1 MTEELSHY
9 SSSIKSSAEATEE
22 ARVILEQIDPG
33 LVKKTWR
40 KVDWNVMPV
49 ALWLYLASYIDRAN
63 IGNAKVLGLANALHL
78 TSSQYNWALSIF
90 FIGYVL
96 FETPSNIIIRRTS
109 PRWYIPALT
118 ILWGLICAL
127 FATVKSASGLLAIRF
142 FLGFAEAGFLPGI
155 VYWRWQ
161 WIFIVEGTI
170 TAGFGIIAAFVMS
183 AYPQTAHFLNE
194 EERRIVLLTN
204 EADRAEKGSEGFS
217 GKQIR
222 SAFTDWRTYV
232 WALAFIGIYIP
243 VYSVILSLP
252 SVVTGLGYKGTTA
265 TLMACPPYGLG
276 FIIVLLA
283 GWTADKYGRLFYH
296 YAASIVVVIIALIV
310 LMAVENLVVRYVMFF
325 FVMFMFIPVSIC
337 WAWLAANLAGP
348 NKRAAAMG
356 FVFSVGNIGG
366 TVSGQIYRAEWAPRY
381 VQGHAINIG
390 CYIIALVAGAALW
403 WSYKTDNERRDRAAN
418 QVVKRTGVHDLVGE
432 DLGDL
437 GDRYGIAILL
447 TNTATLEYLCNAE
460 RAQANRFY
468 GSGNK
473 SGLRRMKEGR
483 RPSSFD
489 GLLSCPSPCLSL
501 AKRNLEDDELVFP
514 VPLPCMLNDPL
525 KDVNKRVLEHAR
537 KLLLEDYEVRRDARD
552 RVEEP
557 GVVSPERGFE
567 ERGEM
572 LQGVL

>member
-1 MTEELSHY
+1 
-9 SSSIKSSAEATEE
+9 
-22 ARVILEQIDPG
+22 
-33 LVKKTWR
+33 
-40 KVDWNVMPV
+40 MPV

-155 VYWRWQ
+155 VYWMSCWYPRSVLGRRFGILYSTVSLTGAFGGLLATAIHALDGTHGIAGWQ
-161 WIFIVEGTI
+161 WIFIVEGSI

-183 AYPQTAHFLNE
+183 AYPETAHFLNE

-204 EADRAEKGSEGFS
+204 EADRAEKGAEGFS

-232 WALAFIGIYIP
+232 WALAFIAIYIP

-337 WAWLAANLAGP
+337 WAWLAANVAGP

-356 FVFSVGNIGG
+356 LIFSVGNIGG

-390 CYIIALVAGAALW
+390 CYIIALVAGGVLW

-437 GDRYGIAILL
+437 GDRHPSFRY
-447 TNTATLEYLCNAE
+447 YL
-460 RAQANRFY
+460 
-468 GSGNK
+468 
-473 SGLRRMKEGR
+473 
-483 RPSSFD
+483 
-489 GLLSCPSPCLSL
+489 
-501 AKRNLEDDELVFP
+501 
-514 VPLPCMLNDPL
+514 
-525 KDVNKRVLEHAR
+525 
-537 KLLLEDYEVRRDARD
+537 
-552 RVEEP
+552 
-557 GVVSPERGFE
+557 
-567 ERGEM
+567 
-572 LQGVL
+572 